1 MRFAAPFLQGC
12 IVVARMYPPGFAVYI
27 ALKRMVI
34 LLLVLAAF
42 FGYLAVDA
50 FSMGKPA
57 RNVPYEIEANA
68 RRENLDGISLAEQR
82 ERQAWQRSYGIGK
95 PSDIVWL
102 WTVLAGTSFA
112 SALVV
117 AYQ

>member
-1 MRFAAPFLQGC
+1 
-12 IVVARMYPPGFAVYI
+12 MYPPGFAVYI

-102 WTVLAGTSFA
+102 WAVLAGTSFA

>member
-57 RNVPYEIEANA
+57 RNVPYP
-68 RRENLDGISLAEQR
+68 LH
-82 ERQAWQRSYGIGK
+82 
-95 PSDIVWL
+95 
-102 WTVLAGTSFA
+102 FH
-112 SALVV
+112 
-117 AYQ
+117 YQNKETG